1 MAPTDRTVYTQGLR
15 ALADLLD
22 AHPDIPAPHSLSS
35 DDGLTWYV
43 HEPIETVLALRDLMD
58 YALTA
63 PYTSNNFPV
72 EVTGKLAGFDASVLV
87 AREIALE
94 GAPTYPPAPMN
105 PLLVNPVQ
113 LLRGAIHGKTYTAAV
128 SS

>member
-1 MAPTDRTVYTQGLR
+1 MTDTDTRTAYIEGIR

-22 AHPDIPAPHSLSS
+22 THPDIPLPHRL
-35 DDGLTWYV
+35 DEAGLTWYV
-43 HEPIETVLALRDLMD
+43 HEPIETVLAIRDLMD

-72 EVTGKLAGFDASVLV
+72 EVSGRLAGFDASVLI

-105 PLLVNPVQ
+105 PRLVAT
-113 LLRGAIHGKTYTAAV
+113 LV
-128 SS
+128 SL

>member
-72 EVTGKLAGFDASVLV
+72 EVSGRLAGFDASVLI

-94 GAPTYPPAPMN
+94 GAPPMN
-105 PLLVNPVQ
+105 PRLVAT
-113 LLRGAIHGKTYTAAV
+113 LV
-128 SS
+128 SA